1 MRNSKKKKWAEAII
15 REILELTD
23 EDYLER
29 FIDEPVKTILSDFE
43 FDRNAQFSQSHFLY
57 VISDFIQ
64 KVYLKGPG
72 INQDLSQPRACA
84 EALNIIEKAYQN
96 QNIAAY
102 DAAMADAVYDD
113 ISNVLARMAGF
124 IIARNRR
131 IHMDWVY
138 RTRIDHLGWADRC
151 LIAEILLNQWGPFLP
166 PRIRSCAPAHL
177 ADAILQLLDL
187 VRSSET
193 FVKKTMIS
201 STDFF

>member
-1 MRNSKKKKWAEAII
+1 MRNSKKKEWAEAII
-15 REILELTD
+15 REVLELTD
-23 EDYLER
+23 EDYLEG

-43 FDRNAQFSQSHFLY
+43 FDRNAPFSQPHFLY

-72 INQDLSQPRACA
+72 IKQDLSQPRACT
-84 EALNIIEKAYQN
+84 EALHIIEKAYRN
-96 QNIAAY
+96 QNVAAY
-102 DAAMADAVYDD
+102 DAALADAVYD
-113 ISNVLARMAGF
+113 ISLVLARMSEF
-124 IIARNRR
+124 IIARNRKM
-131 IHMDWVY
+131 HMDWVY
-138 RTRIDHLGWADRC
+138 RTRIDHLGWTDRC

-187 VRSSET
+187 ICSSET